1 VLATE
6 ALAIAVR
13 QNVDIKGIIID
24 VQGTKLLQYAPDTA
38 AVLSD
43 ITSAQ
48 VLFNLLASFRIS
60 CGLSI
65 YLSKTEVMWI
75 GSPRSNNR
83 KPLGIN
89 FKLFRDFKQ
98 CKNKQ
103 TKKQNKTK
111 QNKKAFEC
119 LAFSRLIFVW

>member
-1 VLATE
+1 MLATE

-13 QNVDIKGIIID
+13 QNVDIKDIVD
-24 VQGTKLLQYAPDTA
+24 VQETKLLQYAPDMA

-43 ITSAQ
+43 ITSAK

-65 YLSKTEVMWI
+65 YLSKTGVMWI
-75 GSPRSNNR
+75 GSPRSNNT

-89 FKLFRDFKQ
+89 FKLFRDFRQ
-98 CKNKQ
+98 YKNKQ
-103 TKKQNKTK
+103 TKKKNKTK
-111 QNKKAFEC
+111 QNKKAFE
-119 LAFSRLIFVW
+119 